1 MTLLAAA
8 AEYVMQ
14 NPRAFREALVTH
26 LLLSVTALAVA
37 VLIAVPLGA
46 FVARRPRAAFVAL
59 NSANAALTIPS
70 LAVVAVMLPVLGIG
84 FLPSFVAL
92 VILGV
97 PPILVN
103 TCVGIREVD
112 ADVVE
117 CAAGMGMTARQ
128 ILRRVELPLAMPVIL
143 AGVRTSAVSI
153 VASATLAAFIGGGGL
168 GDFITMGIGM
178 MQVDL
183 MLVGA
188 IPVTVLAILTEV
200 LFGRIE
206 RALTP
211 RGMRDPA

>member
-1 MTLLAAA
+1 
-8 AEYVMQ
+8 V
-14 NPRAFREALVTH
+14 FREAL
-26 LLLSVTALAVA
+26 
-37 VLIAVPLGA
+37 
-46 FVARRPRAAFVAL
+46 
-59 NSANAALTIPS
+59 
-70 LAVVAVMLPVLGIG
+70 
-84 FLPSFVAL
+84 VAL

-97 PPILVN
+97 PPILTN
-103 TCVGIREVD
+103 TCVGIGEVD

-117 CAAGMGMTARQ
+117 GAAGMGMTTRQ
-128 ILRRVELPLAMPVIL
+128 ILRRVELPLAIPVIL

>member
-1 MTLLAAA
+1 VTLLAAA

-14 NPRAFREALVTH
+14 NPRVFREALVTH
-26 LLLSVTALAVA
+26 LLLSASALAVA
-37 VLIAVPLGA
+37 VLLAVPLGA
-46 FVARRPRAAFVAL
+46 FVARRPRAAFVAV
-59 NSANAALTIPS
+59 NAANAALTIPS

-97 PPILVN
+97 PPILTN
-103 TCVGIREVD
+103 TCVGIGEVD

-117 CAAGMGMTARQ
+117 GAAGMGMTTRQ
-128 ILRRVELPLAMPVIL
+128 ILRRVELPLAIPVIL